1 MITLNAQQYLKE
13 DLLILSC
20 YFTIFYLM
28 VFFLSCF
35 KTSCA
40 KKHVYHLYCIFYTL
54 NFCYVMYN
62 MVLEIC
68 IDRRLL
74 EDCFYCYSQQ
84 VISAVANEFLIPY
97 TIIIIKSL
105 FNTGHIHLQNV
116 HYSLS

>member
-28 VFFLSCF
+28 VFFFLSFF

-40 KKHVYHLYCIFYTL
+40 KKHVYNLYRIFYTL

-62 MVLEIC
+62 VMLEIC

-97 TIIIIKSL
+97 I
-105 FNTGHIHLQNV
+105 
-116 HYSLS
+116 